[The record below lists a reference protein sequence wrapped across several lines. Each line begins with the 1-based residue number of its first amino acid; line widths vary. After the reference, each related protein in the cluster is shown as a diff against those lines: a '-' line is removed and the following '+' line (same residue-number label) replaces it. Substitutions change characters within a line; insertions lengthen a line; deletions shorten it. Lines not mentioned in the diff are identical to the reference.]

1 MNRRDFVRRSSIF
14 TAGAGA
20 WALAWGCG
28 VRPSAMGG
36 MSAPAMGTDPLF
48 SISLAQWS
56 LHRTL
61 FAGELEPLDFPAAA
75 RDRYGLG
82 AVEYVN
88 QFFRD
93 RARDAA
99 WLARLR
105 RSAEAAGVRSLL
117 IMVDGEGALGDPAAG
132 ERAAAV
138 ENHRKWLDAASS
150 LGCHSIRVNA
160 SSRGSREEQ
169 ARLAADGL
177 RRLCEHA
184 EAHDLHVIVENH
196 GGLSSDGAW
205 LADVMERTGHPLAGT
220 LPDFGNFRVSG
231 DPEIWYDRYQG
242 VRELMPYAEAVSAKS
257 HEFDEAGGE
266 TRTDYRRMMRIVL
279 DAGYRG
285 HVGIEYEGQRLPEPE
300 ALRPLAG
307 SWSGCAPTWLA
318 PRVLW
323 RPGSGRTSPS
333 RSWSSSTS

>member
-1 MNRRDFVRRSSIF
+1 MMRRRDFVLR
-14 TAGAGA
+14 TT
-20 WALAWGCG
+20 ALAAGGSLATLAGCG
-28 VRPSAMGG
+28 GSGG
-36 MSAPAMGTDPLF
+36 SGGGAADGPF
-48 SISLAQWS
+48 RISLAQWS

-61 FAGELEPLDFPAAA
+61 FAGDLDPLDFPAVT
-75 RDRYGLG
+75 RDRYGLD

-93 RARDAA
+93 RARDQA

-105 RSAEAAGVRSLL
+105 RGAEAAGVRSLL
-117 IMVDGEGALGDPAAG
+117 IMVDGEGALGDPDKEA
-132 ERAAAV
+132 RAQAV

-160 SSRGSREEQ
+160 QSAGAREEQ

-184 EAHDLHVIVENH
+184 EPHELNVLVENH

-205 LADVMERTGHPLAGT
+205 LAGVIERTDHPLAGT
-220 LPDFGNFRVSG
+220 LPDFGNFRVR
-231 DPEIWYDRYQG
+231 DAEWYDRYQG

-257 HEFDEAGGE
+257 HDFDDDGRE
-266 TRTDYRRMMRIVL
+266 TGTDYTRMMGIVL

-285 HVGIEYEGQRLPEPE
+285 WVGIEYEGQTLPEHE
-300 ALRPLAG
+300 GIIATRDLLRRVRSELA
-307 SWSGCAPTWLA
+307 AA
-318 PRVLW
+318 YA
-323 RPGSGRTSPS
+323 
-333 RSWSSSTS
+333 